1 LSKSSKK
8 HLKQAGKKLARPTS
22 VAQQRVRSSKQ
33 QHNQHHKQQ
42 QHNRNTHQ
50 PHHNLPA
57 HLSIPNQ
64 QQHHASRKHA
74 ANFRTARVHHKQ
86 QPIPRK
92 AVNARNAKAAP
103 KSAKVQGRNLPAGA
117 AIRPLKRSRSSSPV
131 SPVAGRAL
139 PRPLKAHPRKPIR
152 SRKVNPRKAS
162 RRVVQTQKKKFALK
176 PLSKETAVKLGV
188 GSLAAASILSL

>member
-1 LSKSSKK
+1 MSKSSKK
-8 HLKQAGKKLARPTS
+8 HLKQAGKNLPRPTA

-74 ANFRTARVHHKQ
+74 ANFRTARVHHQQ
-86 QPIPRK
+86 QPFSRK
-92 AVNARNAKAAP
+92 AVNARNVKAVA

-117 AIRPLKRSRSSSPV
+117 AIRPQQRSRSLPV
-131 SPVAGRAL
+131 APVAGRAL

-152 SRKVNPRKAS
+152 SRKVNPRKPS
-162 RRVVQTQKKKFALK
+162 RRVAKSQKKKFALK
-176 PLSKETAVKLGV
+176 PLSKENAVKLGV